1 MGIKICYCNE
11 KYRKSNLTNQ
21 VNQSD
26 KNLKTNNDN
35 LTNIENIDIFQTQT
49 PLDSGKKN
57 NINKEEKDDTN
68 LIGDKTDI
76 GESHNQDIINNEQPA
91 NRIDTGNIQNGDD
104 ANDKKEENGTENK
117 NRIEPLKLNNPSD
130 IQGLLNNKDE
140 LVQSTSG
147 TLIINSKTNIFV
159 KNKSIYSY
167 NQNNNINNF
176 QGKISSNQYADSIL
190 PQINEQEERN

>member
-1 MGIKICYCNE
+1 MGNKICYCNGKKRE
-11 KYRKSNLTNQ
+11 TNLTNQ

-26 KNLKTNNDN
+26 QNQITNNDN
-35 LTNIENIDIFQTQT
+35 LTNIENIDILQTQT
-49 PLDSGKKN
+49 HSGKKN

-117 NRIEPLKLNNPSD
+117 NRIEPLKLNNARD

>member
-1 MGIKICYCNE
+1 MGNKICYCNGKKRE
-11 KYRKSNLTNQ
+11 TNLTNQ

-26 KNLKTNNDN
+26 QNQITNNDN
-35 LTNIENIDIFQTQT
+35 LTNIEN
-49 PLDSGKKN
+49 
-57 NINKEEKDDTN
+57 
-68 LIGDKTDI
+68 
-76 GESHNQDIINNEQPA
+76 
-91 NRIDTGNIQNGDD
+91 NIQNGDD

>member
-1 MGIKICYCNE
+1 MGNKICYCNE
-11 KYRKSNLTNQ
+11 KDRKTNLTNQ
-21 VNQSD
+21 VNRSD
-26 KNLKTNNDN
+26 QNQTTNNDN

-49 PLDSGKKN
+49 PFSGKKN
-57 NINKEEKDDTN
+57 NINKEENDDTN

-91 NRIDTGNIQNGDD
+91 NRTDTGNIQNGDD

-117 NRIEPLKLNNPSD
+117 NRIEPLKLNNARD

>member
-11 KYRKSNLTNQ
+11 KDRKSNLTNQ
-21 VNQSD
+21 VNQSAQ
-26 KNLKTNNDN
+26 NLNTNNDN
-35 LTNIENIDIFQTQT
+35 LTNIENIDILQTQT
-49 PLDSGKKN
+49 PLPNGKKDN
-57 NINKEEKDDTN
+57 NNNERNDDTN

-76 GESHNQDIINNEQPA
+76 GESHTQDIINNEQPA
-91 NRIDTGNIQNGDD
+91 NRNNTGNIQNGDD

-117 NRIEPLKLNNPSD
+117 NRIEPLKLNNARD

>member
-1 MGIKICYCNE
+1 MGIKICYCNG
-11 KYRKSNLTNQ
+11 KDRKSNLTNQ

-26 KNLKTNNDN
+26 QNQNINNDN

-49 PLDSGKKN
+49 PSGKKN
-57 NINKEEKDDTN
+57 NNNKEENDDTN

-76 GESHNQDIINNEQPA
+76 GESHTQDIINNEQPA

-104 ANDKKEENGTENK
+104 ANNKKEENGTENK